1 MKNLI
6 ALLLLFT
13 LACTEITEVIDHP
26 FSMNVNGK
34 KWTGVVAK
42 NEVDSLN
49 RAILSCLGTN
59 GEIFGF
65 VIPKYN
71 GKNQYSTMQDSLT
84 LATLIKTDST
94 TYIGKIQ
101 IDVTNETVVSSQKKI
116 HGVFQ
121 ANLYS
126 ISDSLI
132 ITEGKF

>member
-26 FSMNVNGK
+26 FSMNVDGK

-49 RAILSCLGTN
+49 RATLSCLGTN

-84 LATLIKTDST
+84 LATLIKTDERT
-94 TYIGKIQ
+94 GK
-101 IDVTNETVVSSQKKI
+101 K
-116 HGVFQ
+116 G
-121 ANLYS
+121 
-126 ISDSLI
+126 
-132 ITEGKF
+132 